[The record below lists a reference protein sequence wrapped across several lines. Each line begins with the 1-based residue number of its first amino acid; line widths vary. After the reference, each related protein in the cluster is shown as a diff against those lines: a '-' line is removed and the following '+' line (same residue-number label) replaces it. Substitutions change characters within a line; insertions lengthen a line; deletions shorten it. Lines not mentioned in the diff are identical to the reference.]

1 MIFGRLIKNFLR
13 NKQPM
18 KELIKK
24 VIEEINYK
32 YNSKVDALP
41 TGVPSGIKE
50 LDRFTRGFHNGDLII
65 VAGRPSM
72 GKSAFALSITRHLAV
87 AEKIPVLFFSLDM
100 PKEELAQRALCSS
113 AGVDIHKVRTGYLSI
128 SDWPRLTT
136 AAGKLS
142 EAPIFI
148 DDTLEPDINKLR
160 AKVYR
165 LSKKEKVK
173 LIVIDYLQLMHGPAV
188 TGNRQDE
195 ISEICWLL
203 KKLAKN
209 LQVPILVIS
218 QLSGKVDSHE
228 GYRPQLR
235 DLRKSG
241 PIEKTADLVILL
253 FREEY
258 YEATP
263 ESRNRAEIVIAKNRT
278 GPVGSVRLSFSGSY
292 MRFEDL
298 SASER

>member
-195 ISEICWLL
+195 ISKICWLL